1 MFNLERLAMAMIEH
15 EGWIPPSGANF
26 KEGSRS
32 FRNHNPGNLRSSP
45 FQFTTKD
52 GFAVFKTDIEGWNAM
67 IWDLKQKATG
77 NTSTGLNGE
86 STLFDLIH
94 VWAPAEDNNNPVSY
108 LNHICGMT
116 GFSKDM
122 KLKELLK

>member
-15 EGWIPPSGANF
+15 EGWIPPSGSNY

-52 GFAVFKTDIEGWNAM
+52 GFAVFKTDIDGWNAM
-67 IWDLKQKATG
+67 LYDLRNKAMG
-77 NTSTGLNGE
+77 NTSTGLNGN
-86 STLFDLIH
+86 STLKNLIWK
-94 VWAPAEDNNNPVSY
+94 WAPPGDNNNSQAY
-108 LNHICGMT
+108 LDAICNMT
-116 GFSKDM
+116 SFSPDM
-122 KLKELLK
+122 KLKDLLK